1 MLCYVAGTNKP
12 SLPHFTDFLIL
23 TALFYVLH
31 TSNFT
36 INADIWLI
44 FGSILTESWGLRIP
58 PAHTPAAC
66 QAESMSL
73 NALLW
78 LFIFFQVLAKQD
90 SRESLA
96 WPRVVPPQLDKL
108 LLFTISLLLH

>member
-1 MLCYVAGTNKP
+1 MN
-12 SLPHFTDFLIL
+12 
-23 TALFYVLH
+23 ALAPGCSV
-31 TSNFT
+31 
-36 INADIWLI
+36 
-44 FGSILTESWGLRIP
+44 ILTESWGLRIQ

-96 WPRVVPPQLDKL
+96 WPRVLPPQLDKL